1 MNELAT
7 DLIVA
12 KDTADKA
19 LSITNVC
26 KQDIDNLTTKFNTLH
41 KTNYKTLT
49 KKKRTLQNKVTE
61 LQYIRA
67 EGII

>member
-49 KKKRTLQNKVTE
+49 KKKE
-61 LQYIRA
+61 LFKIKLLNYNI
-67 EGII
+67 